1 MYFKN
6 SKIVINFHCV
16 NPAWYGKCC
25 HIHLIWTTVFPAILF
40 QETRAAAYGESGD
53 VKNDEEEHPNDDQD
67 DDADPGE
74 DQGGGDGGDHDDDEK
89 GAGGDKEPSDDSSDE
104 GPPEEFMQPKP
115 KSMPKQPAAP
125 FLSPEGAAS
134 GSERPPAPPDHPPGV
149 PPQPR
154 HGPPSDHHFRRM
166 SAGFWIDKDRPHM
179 RTSGDYPHVTDP
191 ILCLELCLRKAL
203 LFTFKITIALA
214 LILWH
219 FNVQTYP
226 FI

>member
-1 MYFKN
+1 M
-6 SKIVINFHCV
+6 
-16 NPAWYGKCC
+16 
-25 HIHLIWTTVFPAILF
+25 
-40 QETRAAAYGESGD
+40 
-53 VKNDEEEHPNDDQD
+53 KNDEEEHPNDDQD

-134 GSERPPAPPDHPPGV
+134 GSDRPPAPPDHPPGV

-166 SAGFWIDKDRPHM
+166 AAGFWIDKDRPHM

-214 LILWH
+214 LIL
-219 FNVQTYP
+219 
-226 FI
+226 